1 MKKMLLMA
9 VAFLMT
15 TAMNAQNAE
24 KGFSYAAEAGIGSEL
39 ELGVR
44 AQYNFNK
51 YFALDLPVLKY
62 ARDYGSHPHNEI
74 TIQAGVRGFSPT
86 FGPDLKAFAAL
97 DMGYGNM
104 FKNGGSSSFAID
116 FTMGFYVWEGLYV
129 GYGYGGMRH
138 HSDHLVRVGYSFT
151 Y

>member
-24 KGFSYAAEAGIGSEL
+24 KGFSYAAEVGIGSEL

-62 ARDYGSHPHNEI
+62 ARDYGSHPFNEI

-104 FKNGGSSSFAID
+104 FKGGGTSLPSTSRWASTCGKD
-116 FTMGFYVWEGLYV
+116 CMSAMATAGCTTMELIA
-129 GYGYGGMRH
+129 
-138 HSDHLVRVGYSFT
+138 T
-151 Y
+151 TCCA